1 MDLVGGC
8 LGRGPRQSAW
18 RVIVGSLGESGGDSQ
33 DSGAKTLIRG
43 TRQDGN
49 RNRNRFAAKRYLQP
63 MATRVTHLMQPDA
76 TAATVGVGVGQWD
89 PQV

>member
-1 MDLVGGC
+1 LWVAGWVA
-8 LGRGPRQSAW
+8 GRGKV
-18 RVIVGSLGESGGDSQ
+18 RVVWVVLGESGGDSQ

-49 RNRNRFAAKRYLQP
+49 RKRNRFAAKRYLQP
-63 MATRVTHLMQPDA
+63 MATRVTQLMQPDA
-76 TAATVGVGVGQWD
+76 TAATVEWEWD